1 MENTNEN
8 LEHIEHHQ
16 HAAHAGG
23 FDRKVAMSM
32 AIIAALLASVTMLSH
47 RAHNNT
53 IRLQT
58 DASILRTQATDEWGY
73 YQAKNIR
80 RHAYQSNIE
89 LLDMMPRSAGTEDRY
104 NKTKAQWEKQLSDY
118 RAELPEHMEKAKKYG
133 TDSEARLKES
143 AEQHHRGDRFDIA
156 ELAAELG
163 LVLCSLA
170 VLTKR
175 SNFWWMGIVS
185 AVVGLFVACSAF
197 LILD

>member
-16 HAAHAGG
+16 HAAHSGG

-32 AIIAALLASVTMLSH
+32 AIIAALLATVTMLSH
-47 RAHNNT
+47 RAHNST

-58 DASILRTQATDEWGY
+58 EANILRTQATDMWGY
-73 YQAKNIR
+73 YQAQNIR
-80 RHAYQSNIE
+80 RHAYESNIE
-89 LLDMMPRSAGTEDRY
+89 LLDMMPRAAGTDERY
-104 NKTKAQWEKQLSDY
+104 NKTKAKWEKQISDY
-118 RAELPEHMEKAKKYG
+118 QAELAKHKE
-133 TDSEARLKES
+133 EAEDFTAESVERMHTS
-143 AEQHHRGDRFDIA
+143 AETHHRGDRFDLA

-175 SNFWWMGIVS
+175 INFWWAGILA
-185 AVVGLFVACSAF
+185 AVVGLMVAMSVLF
-197 LILD
+197 IHD